1 MFLYLGIAL
10 ALQFAVWFADSLI
23 GKRARSPP
31 VRLPCAP
38 EADWR
43 LPPGPE

>member
-23 GKRARSPP
+23 GKRALATRPPAVRARS
-31 VRLPCAP
+31 
-38 EADWR
+38 
-43 LPPGPE
+43 